1 MLPVR
6 FMRCIVCLYLGESEC
21 GLCPVDQTKPQLH
34 ANFSLIALKI
44 IDVEKSVKPQDHNK
58 ETQMPFA
65 VHLAIYIGALCVM
78 GALMYYSYTYPYSSG
93 KPPGLVS
100 FVLMWFREIVILLFG
115 VIALVLII
123 VISARKRIHRVEQAG
138 KNAAD

>member
-1 MLPVR
+1 
-6 FMRCIVCLYLGESEC
+6 
-21 GLCPVDQTKPQLH
+21 
-34 ANFSLIALKI
+34 
-44 IDVEKSVKPQDHNK
+44 
-58 ETQMPFA
+58 
-65 VHLAIYIGALCVM
+65 
-78 GALMYYSYTYPYSSG
+78 MYYSYTYPYSSG